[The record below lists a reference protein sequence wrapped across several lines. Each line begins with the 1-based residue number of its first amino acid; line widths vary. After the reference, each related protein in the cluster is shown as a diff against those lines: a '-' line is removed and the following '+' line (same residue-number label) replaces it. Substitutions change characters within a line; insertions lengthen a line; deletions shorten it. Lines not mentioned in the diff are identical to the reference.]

1 VKGEMKMKTGDCCKD
16 GNEGF
21 TLVEIMIVVAII
33 GLLATMAIPN
43 LRNAIDEANKQTC
56 INNLNQIEGAIAQ
69 WTIANRADSNQPV
82 SLTDI
87 SGYLRSTPSCP
98 SGGRSFADS
107 YAITTVDAKPT
118 CLRRPETHKL
128 PL

>member
-1 VKGEMKMKTGDCCKD
+1 MKTKTRGCPEA
-16 GNEGF
+16 GNAGF

-33 GLLATMAIPN
+33 GLLASMAIPN
-43 LRNAIDEANKQTC
+43 FRNSINEANKQTC
-56 INNLNQIEGAIAQ
+56 INNLNQIEGAIEQ
-69 WTIANRADSNQPV
+69 WSLANRVDSNQPV
-82 SLTDI
+82 SLGDI

-107 YAITTVDAKPT
+107 YAITTADARPT
-118 CLRRPETHKL
+118 CLRRPDTHKL

>member
-1 VKGEMKMKTGDCCKD
+1 MKTRDCSKY
-16 GNEGF
+16 GNGGF

-43 LRNAIDEANKQTC
+43 FWNAINEANKQTC

-69 WTIANRADSNQPV
+69 WSLANRADSNQPV
-82 SLTDI
+82 SLSEI

-118 CLRRPETHKL
+118 CLRRPDTHRL

>member
-1 VKGEMKMKTGDCCKD
+1 MKTKMRDWPEGRTK
-16 GNEGF
+16 GF

-43 LRNAIDEANKQTC
+43 FRNSINEANKQTC

-69 WTIANRADSNQPV
+69 WSLANRADSNQPV
-82 SLTDI
+82 SLSDI
-87 SGYLRSTPSCP
+87 TGYLRSTPSCP

-118 CLRRPETHKL
+118 CLRRPDMHKL